1 MNNELPTLPERQGP
15 IVGIDL
21 GTTNSLIGYYDSGFP
36 ILFSNEEGFRL
47 TPSVVSYLEDSLP
60 CVGHAAVRQQLLYP
74 EKTIAS
80 VKHLMGR
87 RVGDPECEGWDHL
100 VGSRGEAVQIKLG
113 QKIVS
118 PEEVSSEIL
127 KELKKTAEA
136 RLGVLIQRAIITVP
150 AYFNDAQRQATRRA
164 GEIAGLVVERII
176 SEPTAAALAYGLD
189 KLQDHSKI
197 AVYDFGGGT
206 FDLSVLKLDH
216 GLFQVLSTCGD
227 TNLGGD
233 TIDQALTDF
242 LLTKLKLENSRD
254 PKILMRLR
262 QAGRRAK
269 EELSFAQE
277 TTIHLPFLE
286 GNRSIEITLTRAE
299 LEKIALPVI
308 ERTRV
313 LCLRSL
319 ADANLNV
326 EDLDEVI
333 LVGGSTR
340 MPAVR
345 AVVEELFKRPPNLT
359 QHPDEAVA
367 IGAVLQGA
375 LLEGNLNAITLLDV
389 TPLSL
394 GIETFGGLMNVIIPR
409 NTTIPSKAGE
419 LFTNAVAG
427 QEKMKITLLQGERER
442 AQDNWKLGELELSFT
457 PAPKG
462 QARVGVQFSLDVN
475 GLLQVL
481 VRDVISGK
489 EKIVEIN
496 HAVDVSDEAVE
507 AMIADSLEHA
517 FEDRDARLFIEAQLQ
532 AEEMLPAVEK
542 ALQELDGLIAPE
554 TVDTVRTCAAR
565 VSQALECGAL
575 ASLKKALLELDE
587 ATQTVAT
594 LLIEKA
600 MQKASP
606 DVSC

>member
-1 MNNELPTLPERQGP
+1 
-15 IVGIDL
+15 
-21 GTTNSLIGYYDSGFP
+21 
-36 ILFSNEEGFRL
+36 
-47 TPSVVSYLEDSLP
+47 
-60 CVGHAAVRQQLLYP
+60 
-74 EKTIAS
+74 
-80 VKHLMGR
+80 
-87 RVGDPECEGWDHL
+87 
-100 VGSRGEAVQIKLG
+100 
-113 QKIVS
+113 
-118 PEEVSSEIL
+118 
-127 KELKKTAEA
+127 
-136 RLGVLIQRAIITVP
+136 
-150 AYFNDAQRQATRRA
+150 
-164 GEIAGLVVERII
+164 
-176 SEPTAAALAYGLD
+176 
-189 KLQDHSKI
+189 
-197 AVYDFGGGT
+197 
-206 FDLSVLKLDH
+206 
-216 GLFQVLSTCGD
+216 
-227 TNLGGD
+227 
-233 TIDQALTDF
+233 
-242 LLTKLKLENSRD
+242 
-254 PKILMRLR
+254 
-262 QAGRRAK
+262 
-269 EELSFAQE
+269 
-277 TTIHLPFLE
+277 
-286 GNRSIEITLTRAE
+286 
-299 LEKIALPVI
+299 
-308 ERTRV
+308 
-313 LCLRSL
+313 
-319 ADANLNV
+319 
-326 EDLDEVI
+326 
-333 LVGGSTR
+333 
-340 MPAVR
+340 
-345 AVVEELFKRPPNLT
+345 
-359 QHPDEAVA
+359 
-367 IGAVLQGA
+367 
-375 LLEGNLNAITLLDV
+375 
-389 TPLSL
+389 
-394 GIETFGGLMNVIIPR
+394 MNVIIPR